1 MILGDTNLEDT
12 FSGVKSE
19 IGHLRMFGCPIY
31 IHVTMDTSV
40 ENTERGGGELIFLV
54 ISNFSLP

>member
-40 ENTERGGGELIFLV
+40 ENTERGGGV
-54 ISNFSLP
+54 N